1 MSMLPSLS
9 GLSGYGTQSSMSS
22 MGMGGSP
29 VQAVTHYSLTGI
41 PGMAGGYAYP
51 PGSEMTRFMDSINAV
66 VSQASAGPYGGSI
79 VDWAQGLA
87 TQAALKKSLGGGST
101 AGGSSLGGSSLGGGT
116 SAAGAASQLGGGGG
130 GSGAL
135 VTQLMSIMQQLQPLM
150 AMLGVQGQ

>member
-9 GLSGYGTQSSMSS
+9 GLSGYGTMSSMS
-22 MGMGGSP
+22 MGSP

-51 PGSEMTRFMDSINAV
+51 PGSEMTRFMDSINSV

-87 TQAALKKSLGGGST
+87 TQAALKKSLGGGS
-101 AGGSSLGGSSLGGGT
+101 ASGGTSLGGGT
-116 SAAGAASQLGGGGG
+116 SAAGAASQLGGGG

>member
-9 GLSGYGTQSSMSS
+9 GLSGFGTMSPMSM
-22 MGMGGSP
+22 GSP
-29 VQAVTHYSLTGI
+29 VQAVTHYSITGI
-41 PGMAGGYAYP
+41 PGMGGGYAYP

-87 TQAALKKSLGGGST
+87 TQAALKKSLGGGLTSGGGST
-101 AGGSSLGGSSLGGGT
+101 AAGLGGGT
-116 SAAGAASQLGGGGG
+116 SAAALGG
-130 GSGAL
+130 GSGGSL
-135 VTQLMSIMQQLQPLM
+135 VTQLMTIMQQLQPLM